1 MLCGIPAKHQRGEGR
16 VLFSADDVERVKQ
29 NGEPRKKEKSRKRRL
44 VLQKVRKSD
53 MNSNRL
59 RTLWGQWLLTGEFH
73 HRLHLQFRAWNE
85 LLGIK
90 FPQERVTGDNAIY
103 HTTPYIRLTK
113 WIPGL
118 GQCGE

>member
-1 MLCGIPAKHQRGEGR
+1 MLCGIPSKQQRGEGR

-44 VLQKVRKSD
+44 VLQKVKSD

-85 LLGIK
+85 HLGIK
-90 FPQERVTGDNAIY
+90 APQEGKGDNAIY
-103 HTTPYIRLTK
+103 HMTPYIRLTK
-113 WIPGL
+113 RTAA
-118 GQCGE
+118 